1 MIFFITVQKVGS
13 KTSSNHGKFFTIRWE
28 GAMRTLDKGRTQ
40 CSTYTGGIIF
50 RLDMI
55 LQSETENVNIREYH
69 IKSFS

>member
-1 MIFFITVQKVGS
+1 
-13 KTSSNHGKFFTIRWE
+13 
-28 GAMRTLDKGRTQ
+28 MRTLDKGRTQ

-69 IKSFS
+69 INSFS

>member
-1 MIFFITVQKVGS
+1 
-13 KTSSNHGKFFTIRWE
+13 
-28 GAMRTLDKGRTQ
+28 MRTLDKGRTQ
-40 CSTYTGGIIF
+40 CSTYTSEIIF